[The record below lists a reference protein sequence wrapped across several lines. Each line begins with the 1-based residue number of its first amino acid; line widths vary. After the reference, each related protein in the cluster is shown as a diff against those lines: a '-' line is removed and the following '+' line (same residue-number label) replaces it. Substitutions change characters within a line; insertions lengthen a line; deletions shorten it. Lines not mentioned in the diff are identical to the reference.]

1 MEEDENALL
10 SLGYGCKLGNH
21 GNAVQVLSAVHSLAS
36 PQTAS
41 SFHCA
46 DRADCRDCFP
56 AYFRYEPGTIWEN
69 GKIVEFNEK
78 GFRWNIDN
86 KEFFFP
92 ENPQVYVAGY
102 VSALTP
108 NPKIHRVKIELIGS
122 ISDPEKFYSYPEHRK
137 LREGRLVH
145 AHNNGDKYPE
155 YSPTTDFE
163 ALGDWYL
170 EDQIGKIISYYTI
183 EFTNQNSKQLSE
195 FLNPLKEEH
204 QRQVGLLTESWINPR
219 MEWIGLKVKFRRFV
233 LQ

>member
-1 MEEDENALL
+1 MLYYLL
-10 SLGYGCKLGNH
+10 TMAASLAITVMLFKYSPRFIRSLRLKR
-21 GNAVQVLSAVHSLAS
+21 QVLSTALIVLIAVIVS
-36 PQTAS
+36 
-41 SFHCA
+41 
-46 DRADCRDCFP
+46 P

-183 EFTNQNSKQLSE
+183 EFTNQNSNQLSE
-195 FLNPLKEEH
+195 FLNPLEEEH

-219 MEWIGLKVKFRRFV
+219 MEWIGLKVKYRRFV